1 MKKILKKIL
10 QNRLVAFG
18 LILAVELAWLLI
30 FLTELVNYSTVI
42 SILFTVLSLLVVLWI
57 INRDDNPAYKM
68 AWIIL
73 IMTVPLIGGLFYLAV
88 GHKQPSR
95 GMRRKMEAERVRTED
110 ELLQDPEVLEEIRA
124 CDRRIEG
131 QIRYTALTGGYPVYG
146 NTAARYYQIGEELY
160 RICWK
165 S

>member
-1 MKKILKKIL
+1 MKKILKTIL

-18 LILAVELAWLLI
+18 LILAVELGWLLV
-30 FLTELVNYSTVI
+30 FVTELAKYSTVI
-42 SILFTVLSLLVVLWI
+42 SIIFTILSLLAVLWI

-95 GMRRKMEAERVRTED
+95 RMRRKMEAERLRTD
-110 ELLQDPEVLEEIRA
+110 KELRQDPKVMEAVRA
-124 CDRRIEG
+124 CDRRVEG
-131 QIRYTALTGGYPVYG
+131 QAYYISNTGGYPVYG
-146 NTAARYYQIGEELY
+146 NTSARYYQVGEELY
-160 RICWK
+160 RDLL
-165 S
+165 